1 MSYMRKLLRPRRKTT
16 YHYTRKMSIQHPA
29 ILIVP
34 SMNLQEMSTEVLNDG
49 LVIVG
54 PVAEGRDADEG

>member
-1 MSYMRKLLRPRRKTT
+1 
-16 YHYTRKMSIQHPA
+16 MSIQHPTV
-29 ILIVP
+29 LIVS

-54 PVAEGRDADEG
+54 PIAEGRDADEG